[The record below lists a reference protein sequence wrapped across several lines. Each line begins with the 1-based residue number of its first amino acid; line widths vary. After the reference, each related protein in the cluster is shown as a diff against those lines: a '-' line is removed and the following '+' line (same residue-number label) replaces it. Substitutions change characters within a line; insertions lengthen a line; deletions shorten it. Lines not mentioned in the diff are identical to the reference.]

1 MVKIDLNKI
10 EIYCDTSEKKKI
22 IKYSKNR
29 LIKGFTTNPSLMK
42 SAGVKDYKGFAKE
55 ISKKVKNKPIS
66 FEVISDDLNG
76 MYNQARK
83 ISKWGNNIYVKI
95 PITNSKGKKTLPII
109 KKLSD
114 LDIKLNITAL
124 FTIDQIKEIKK
135 NISKNSKV
143 IVSIFAGRI
152 ADTGRDP
159 EKIIVQ
165 SIKLFKGYKN
175 VKILWASTREIF
187 NIIHAQKIKCHII
200 TVPDKILNNLEM
212 LNKNLHLYS
221 KETVKKFYLDGK
233 SSKFII

>member
-1 MVKIDLNKI
+1 MILLK
-10 EIYCDTSEKKKI
+10 KKKI
-22 IKYSKNR
+22 IQYSKNK

-42 SAGVKDYKGFAKE
+42 SAGIKDYKSFAKE

-66 FEVISDDLNG
+66 FEVISDDLNE

-114 LDIKLNITAL
+114 LNIKLNITAL
-124 FTIDQIKEIKK
+124 FTINQIREIKK
-135 NISKNSKV
+135 NISKNSEV
-143 IVSIFAGRI
+143 IISVFAGRI
-152 ADTGRDP
+152 ADTGQDP
-159 EKIIVQ
+159 EKIIIQ

-175 VKILWASTREIF
+175 VKILWASTREIL

-200 TVPDKILNNLEM
+200 TVPDKILNNLEL
-212 LNKNLHLYS
+212 LNKNLIRYS
-221 KETVKKFYLDGK
+221 KETVEKFYQDAKL
-233 SSKFII
+233 SKFTI

>member
-1 MVKIDLNKI
+1 
-10 EIYCDTSEKKKI
+10 
-22 IKYSKNR
+22 
-29 LIKGFTTNPSLMK
+29 MK

-175 VKILWASTREIF
+175 VKILWASTREIL

-200 TVPDKILNNLEM
+200 TVPDKILNNLET
-212 LNKNLHLYS
+212 LNKNLLSYS

>member
-1 MVKIDLNKI
+1 MVKINLNKI
-10 EIYCDTSEKKKI
+10 AIYCDTSKKKI
-22 IKYSKNR
+22 IKYSKNK

-42 SAGVKDYKGFAKE
+42 SAGIKDYKSFAKE
-55 ISKKVKNKPIS
+55 ISKKLKNKPIS
-66 FEVISDDLNG
+66 FEVISDDLNV

-114 LDIKLNITAL
+114 LNIKLNITAL
-124 FTIDQIKEIKK
+124 FTIDQIREIKK
-135 NISKNSKV
+135 NISKNSEV
-143 IVSIFAGRI
+143 IISVFAGRI

-159 EKIIVQ
+159 EKIIIQ

-175 VKILWASTREIF
+175 VKILWASTREIL

-200 TVPDKILNNLEM
+200 TVPDKILNNLEL
-212 LNKNLHLYS
+212 LNKNLISYS
-221 KETVKKFYLDGK
+221 KETVKKFYQDAKL
-233 SSKFII
+233 SKFTI

>member
-1 MVKIDLNKI
+1 
-10 EIYCDTSEKKKI
+10 
-22 IKYSKNR
+22 
-29 LIKGFTTNPSLMK
+29 MK
-42 SAGVKDYKGFAKE
+42 SAGIKDYKSFAKE

-66 FEVISDDLNG
+66 FEVISDDLNV

-114 LDIKLNITAL
+114 LNIKLNITAL
-124 FTIDQIKEIKK
+124 FTIDQIREIKK
-135 NISKNSKV
+135 NISKNSEV
-143 IVSIFAGRI
+143 IISVFAGRI

-159 EKIIVQ
+159 EKIIIQ

-175 VKILWASTREIF
+175 VKILWASTREIL

-200 TVPDKILNNLEM
+200 TVPDKILNNLEL
-212 LNKNLHLYS
+212 LNKNLISYS
-221 KETVKKFYLDGK
+221 KETVKKFYQDAKL
-233 SSKFII
+233 SKFTI

>member
-1 MVKIDLNKI
+1 MVKINLNKI
-10 EIYCDTSEKKKI
+10 AIYCDTSEKKKI
-22 IKYSKNR
+22 IKYSKNK

-42 SAGVKDYKGFAKE
+42 SAGVKNYKSFAKE

-66 FEVISDDLNG
+66 FEVISDDLG
-76 MYNQARK
+76 EMCNQAKR

-109 KKLSD
+109 KKLSN
-114 LDIKLNITAL
+114 LNIKLNITAL
-124 FTIDQIKEIKK
+124 FTIDQIREIKK

-143 IVSIFAGRI
+143 IISIFAGRI

-165 SIKLFKGYKN
+165 SIKLFKDYKN

-200 TVPDKILNNLEM
+200 TVPDKILNNIEL
-212 LNKNLHLYS
+212 LNKNLLSYS
-221 KETVKKFYLDGK
+221 KETVKKFYEDAKL
-233 SSKFII
+233 SKFII

>member
-1 MVKIDLNKI
+1 MVKINLKKI

-29 LIKGFTTNPSLMK
+29 LIKGFTTNPSLMN
-42 SAGVKDYKGFAKE
+42 SAGIKDYKSFAKE

-152 ADTGRDP
+152 ADTGRDT

-175 VKILWASTREIF
+175 VKILWASTREIL

-200 TVPDKILNNLEM
+200 TVPDKILNNLET
-212 LNKNLHLYS
+212 LNKNLLSYS

>member
-1 MVKIDLNKI
+1 MQFIAILR
-10 EIYCDTSEKKKI
+10 KKKDYQI
-22 IKYSKNR
+22 FKNK

-42 SAGVKDYKGFAKE
+42 SAGIKDYKSFAKE
-55 ISKKVKNKPIS
+55 ISKKVKKKPIS
-66 FEVISDDLNG
+66 FEVISDDLNV

-114 LDIKLNITAL
+114 LNIKLNITAL
-124 FTIDQIKEIKK
+124 FTIDQLREIKK
-135 NISKNSKV
+135 NISKNSEV
-143 IVSIFAGRI
+143 IISVFAGRI

-159 EKIIVQ
+159 EKIIIQ

-175 VKILWASTREIF
+175 VKILWASTREIL

-200 TVPDKILNNLEM
+200 TVPDKILNNLEL
-212 LNKNLHLYS
+212 LNKNLISYS
-221 KETVKKFYLDGK
+221 KETVKKFYQYAKL
-233 SSKFII
+233 SKFKI

>member
-1 MVKIDLNKI
+1 MILPK
-10 EIYCDTSEKKKI
+10 KKKI
-22 IKYSKNR
+22 IKYSKNK

-42 SAGVKDYKGFAKE
+42 SAGIKDYKSFAKE
-55 ISKKVKNKPIS
+55 ISKKLKNKPIS
-66 FEVISDDLNG
+66 FEVISDDLNV

-114 LDIKLNITAL
+114 LNIKLNITAL
-124 FTIDQIKEIKK
+124 FTIDQIREIKK
-135 NISKNSKV
+135 NISKNSEV
-143 IVSIFAGRI
+143 IISVFAGRI

-159 EKIIVQ
+159 EKIIIQ

-175 VKILWASTREIF
+175 VKILWASTREIL

-200 TVPDKILNNLEM
+200 TVPDKILNNLEL
-212 LNKNLHLYS
+212 LNKNLISYS
-221 KETVKKFYLDGK
+221 KETVKKFYQDAKL
-233 SSKFII
+233 SKFTI

>member
-1 MVKIDLNKI
+1 MVKINLNKI

-22 IKYSKNR
+22 IKYSKNK

-66 FEVISDDLNG
+66 FEVISDDLSG

-114 LDIKLNITAL
+114 LNIKLNITAL

-143 IVSIFAGRI
+143 IISIFAGRI

-200 TVPDKILNNLEM
+200 TVPDKILNNLET
-212 LNKNLHLYS
+212 LNKNLLRYS

>member
-1 MVKIDLNKI
+1 MVKINLNKI
-10 EIYCDTSEKKKI
+10 EINCDTSEKKKI
-22 IKYSKNR
+22 IKYSKNK

-42 SAGVKDYKGFAKE
+42 SAGIKDYKSFAKE

-66 FEVISDDLNG
+66 FEVISDDLNV
-76 MYNQARK
+76 MYNQAKK

-109 KKLSD
+109 KKLSN
-114 LDIKLNITAL
+114 LNIKLNITAL

-135 NISKNSKV
+135 NISKNSEV
-143 IVSIFAGRI
+143 IISVFAGRI

-159 EKIIVQ
+159 EKIIIQ

-175 VKILWASTREIF
+175 VKILWASTREIL

-200 TVPDKILNNLEM
+200 TVPDKILNNLEL
-212 LNKNLHLYS
+212 LNKNLISYS
-221 KETVKKFYLDGK
+221 KETVKKFYQDAKL
-233 SSKFII
+233 SKFTI